1 MKLLLISD
9 VESPA
14 LWDYYQPSRV
24 EGVDAI
30 LSCGD
35 LKPAYLEFLV
45 TMSCKPLLY
54 VPGNHDEIYRT
65 RPPEGCECVD
75 DCLYRLGDLRI
86 LGFGGC
92 MRYNPGPYQYTE
104 AEMRR
109 RIRRMYFAL
118 RRAGGVDI
126 VMTHA
131 PMAGF
136 GDAEDYAHRGFAC
149 FAELVDRWQPRYFI
163 HGHIHQ
169 NYGRSVPRLSQKGNT
184 TIVNAYERY
193 ILEV

>member
-1 MKLLLISD
+1 MKILLISD

-24 EGVDAI
+24 EGVDLI

-35 LKPAYLEFLV
+35 LKPTYLEFLV
-45 TMSCKPLLY
+45 TMTGKPLLY
-54 VPGNHDEIYRT
+54 VPGNHDGVYEK

-75 DCLYRLGDLRI
+75 CRVITIGGLRI

-104 AEMRR
+104 AEMKRR
-109 RIRRMYFAL
+109 VWKTGLAV

-126 VMTHA
+126 LMTHA
-131 PMAGF
+131 PMAGWS
-136 GDAEDYAHRGFAC
+136 DAPDYAHRGFQT
-149 FAELVDRWQPRYFI
+149 FVNVVERWHPRYFI
-163 HGHIHQ
+163 HGHVHT
-169 NYGRSVPRLSQKGNT
+169 NYGTSIPRISQKGAT
-184 TIVNAYERY
+184 TVVNAFERY